1 MQCTI
6 SYSPC
11 CNGTNAPF
19 CRKYVLFGPFHL
31 DIWTE
36 KVESWQPLHE
46 SHKNYLSEGRSPVLM
61 PTWGYYT
68 KLSVMN
74 WCIKN
79 IEYWIF
85 VLFLY
90 LATPVFTKF
99 CRNIKTK
106 SMLEAFSTHFCY
118 WFVFSLIKSVGS
130 LYLRLT
136 KRGHRFTRG
145 KLGRR
150 VLLNLCAHTLQF
162 VESWFYMDN
171 SRKGQVH
178 TVCTLWVTF
187 PPLSTASATRDKCPV
202 CPRFQPERLRKWLE
216 YILRR
221 PN

>member
-1 MQCTI
+1 MLTEKILQQKLVLIMQCTI

-11 CNGTNAPF
+11 CNGTNAHF

-99 CRNIKTK
+99 CIITTTSTCNFDLLAI
-106 SMLEAFSTHFCY
+106 AFPQNCDSSINPHFRI
-118 WFVFSLIKSVGS
+118 F
-130 LYLRLT
+130 R
-136 KRGHRFTRG
+136 
-145 KLGRR
+145 
-150 VLLNLCAHTLQF
+150 CA
-162 VESWFYMDN
+162 SI
-171 SRKGQVH
+171 S
-178 TVCTLWVTF
+178 
-187 PPLSTASATRDKCPV
+187 
-202 CPRFQPERLRKWLE
+202 
-216 YILRR
+216 
-221 PN
+221 